1 MLVKS
6 DRQMKVGIRMERD
19 KQIQIEEAVKTIL
32 TAIGEDVNRDGLK
45 ETPKR
50 VAKMYAEVFSSVQ
63 EKEFTNYKVFPSLNE
78 DDMVLVKDIE
88 FYSMCEHHLL
98 PFFGKAHVAYITSDN
113 KVLGLSKV
121 ARMVEFCAKRPNVQ
135 EDLTIQ
141 IANLINEKVKTKGV
155 AVSIEAEHMCMAMR
169 GVKARGSVT
178 KTFHYQGVFKEDKE
192 VKNDFLRALD

>member
-1 MLVKS
+1 MRS
-6 DRQMKVGIRMERD
+6 DRQMKVGIRMEQE
-19 KQIQIEEAVKTIL
+19 KQLQIEEAVKTIL
-32 TAIGEDVNRDGLK
+32 TAIGEDVDRDGLK

-78 DDMVLVKDIE
+78 DDIVLVKDIE

-98 PFFGKAHVAYITSDN
+98 PFFGKAHVAYIPSDN

-178 KTFHYQGVFKEDKE
+178 KTFHYQGVFKEDKD

>member
-1 MLVKS
+1 MRS
-6 DRQMKVGIRMERD
+6 DRQMKVGIRMEQD
-19 KQIQIEEAVKTIL
+19 KQWQIEEAVKTIL

-98 PFFGKAHVAYITSDN
+98 PFFGKAHVAYSPSDN

-178 KTFHYQGVFKEDKE
+178 KTFHYQGVFKEDKD

>member
-1 MLVKS
+1 MRS
-6 DRQMKVGIRMERD
+6 DRQMKVGIRMEQD
-19 KQIQIEEAVKTIL
+19 KQLQIEEAVKTIL
-32 TAIGEDVNRDGLK
+32 TAIGEDIDRDGLK

-50 VAKMYAEVFSSVQ
+50 VAKMYAEVFSSVR

-98 PFFGKAHVAYITSDN
+98 PFFGKAHVAYIPSDN

-121 ARMVEFCAKRPNVQ
+121 ARMVDFCAKRPNVQ

-178 KTFHYQGVFKEDKE
+178 KTFHYQGVFKEDKD

>member
-1 MLVKS
+1 MRS
-6 DRQMKVGIRMERD
+6 DRRMKVGIRMEQD
-19 KQIQIEEAVKTIL
+19 KQLQIEEAVKTIL
-32 TAIGEDVNRDGLK
+32 TAIGEDIDRDGLK

-50 VAKMYAEVFSSVQ
+50 VAKMYAEVFSSVR

-98 PFFGKAHVAYITSDN
+98 PFFGKAHVAYIPSDN

-121 ARMVEFCAKRPNVQ
+121 ARMVDFCAKRPNVQ

-178 KTFHYQGVFKEDKE
+178 KTFHYQGVFKEDKD

>member
-1 MLVKS
+1 MRS
-6 DRQMKVGIRMERD
+6 DRQMKVGIRMEQD
-19 KQIQIEEAVKTIL
+19 KQLQIEEAVKTIL

-98 PFFGKAHVAYITSDN
+98 PFFGKAHVAYIPSDN

-178 KTFHYQGVFKEDKE
+178 KTFHYQGVFKEDKD

>member
-1 MLVKS
+1 MRS
-6 DRQMKVGIRMERD
+6 DRQMKVGIRMEQE
-19 KQIQIEEAVKTIL
+19 KQFQIEEAVKTIL
-32 TAIGEDVNRDGLK
+32 TAIGEDVDRDGLK

-98 PFFGKAHVAYITSDN
+98 PFFGKAHVAYIPSDN

-121 ARMVEFCAKRPNVQ
+121 ARMVDFCAKRPNVQ

-178 KTFHYQGVFKEDKE
+178 KTFHYQGVFKEDKD

>member
-1 MLVKS
+1 MRL
-6 DRQMKVGIRMERD
+6 DRQMKVGIRMEQD
-19 KQIQIEEAVKTIL
+19 KQLQIEEAVKTIL
-32 TAIGEDVNRDGLK
+32 TAIGEDIDRDGLK

-50 VAKMYAEVFSSVQ
+50 VAKMYAEVFSSVR

-98 PFFGKAHVAYITSDN
+98 PFFGKAHVAYIPSDN

-121 ARMVEFCAKRPNVQ
+121 ARMVDFCAKRPNVQ

-178 KTFHYQGVFKEDKE
+178 KTFHYQGVFKEDKD

>member
-1 MLVKS
+1 
-6 DRQMKVGIRMERD
+6 MEQD
-19 KQIQIEEAVKTIL
+19 KQLQIEEAVKTIL
-32 TAIGEDVNRDGLK
+32 TAIGEDIDRDGLK

-50 VAKMYAEVFSSVQ
+50 VAKMYAEVFSSVR

-98 PFFGKAHVAYITSDN
+98 PFFGKAHVAYIPSDN

-121 ARMVEFCAKRPNVQ
+121 ARMVDFCAKRPNVQ

-178 KTFHYQGVFKEDKE
+178 KTFHYQGVFKEDKD

>member
-1 MLVKS
+1 MRS
-6 DRQMKVGIRMERD
+6 DRQMKVGIRMEQD
-19 KQIQIEEAVKTIL
+19 KQWQIEEAVKTIL

-98 PFFGKAHVAYITSDN
+98 PFFGKAHVAYIPSDN

-178 KTFHYQGVFKEDKE
+178 KTFHYQGVFKEDKD

>member
-1 MLVKS
+1 MRS
-6 DRQMKVGIRMERD
+6 DRQMKVGIRMELE
-19 KQIQIEEAVKTIL
+19 KQMQIEEAVKTIL
-32 TAIGEDVNRDGLK
+32 TAIGEDVDRDGLK

-98 PFFGKAHVAYITSDN
+98 PFFGKAHVAYIPSDN

-178 KTFHYQGVFKEDKE
+178 KTFHYQGVFKEDKD

>member
-1 MLVKS
+1 MRS
-6 DRQMKVGIRMERD
+6 DRQMKVGIRMEQD
-19 KQIQIEEAVKTIL
+19 KQLQIEEAVKTIL

-50 VAKMYAEVFSSVQ
+50 VAKLYAEVFSSVQ

-98 PFFGKAHVAYITSDN
+98 PFFGKAHVAYIPSDN

-178 KTFHYQGVFKEDKE
+178 KTFHYQGVFKEDKD

>member
-6 DRQMKVGIRMERD
+6 DRQMKVGIRMEQD

-98 PFFGKAHVAYITSDN
+98 PFFGKAHVAYIPSDN

>member
-1 MLVKS
+1 MRS
-6 DRQMKVGIRMERD
+6 DRQMKVGIRMEQE
-19 KQIQIEEAVKTIL
+19 KQLQIEEAVKTIL
-32 TAIGEDVNRDGLK
+32 TAIGEDVDRDGLK

-98 PFFGKAHVAYITSDN
+98 PFFGKAHVAYIPSDN

-178 KTFHYQGVFKEDKE
+178 KTFHYQGVFKEDKD

>member
-1 MLVKS
+1 
-6 DRQMKVGIRMERD
+6 MKVGIRMEQD
-19 KQIQIEEAVKTIL
+19 KQWLIEEAVKTIL

-78 DDMVLVKDIE
+78 NDMVLVKDIE

-98 PFFGKAHVAYITSDN
+98 PFFGKAHVAYIPSDN

-141 IANLINEKVKTKGV
+141 IANLINEKVKIKGV

-178 KTFHYQGVFKEDKE
+178 KTFHYQGVFKEDKD

>member
-1 MLVKS
+1 MLVRS
-6 DRQMKVGIRMERD
+6 DRQMKVGIRMEQD
-19 KQIQIEEAVKTIL
+19 KQWQIEEAVKTIL
-32 TAIGEDVNRDGLK
+32 TAIGEDVDRDGLK

-50 VAKMYAEVFSSVQ
+50 VAKMYAEVFSSVR

-98 PFFGKAHVAYITSDN
+98 PFFGKAHVAYIPSDH

-141 IANLINEKVKTKGV
+141 IANLINEKVRTKGV

-178 KTFHYQGVFKEDKE
+178 KTFHYQGVFKEDKD
-192 VKNDFLRALD
+192 VQDDFLRALD

>member
-1 MLVKS
+1 
-6 DRQMKVGIRMERD
+6 MKVGIRMEQE
-19 KQIQIEEAVKTIL
+19 KQLQIEEAVKTIL
-32 TAIGEDVNRDGLK
+32 TAIGEDVDRDGLK

-78 DDMVLVKDIE
+78 DDIVLVKDIE

-98 PFFGKAHVAYITSDN
+98 PFFGKAHVAYIPSDN

-178 KTFHYQGVFKEDKE
+178 KTFHYQGVFKEDKD